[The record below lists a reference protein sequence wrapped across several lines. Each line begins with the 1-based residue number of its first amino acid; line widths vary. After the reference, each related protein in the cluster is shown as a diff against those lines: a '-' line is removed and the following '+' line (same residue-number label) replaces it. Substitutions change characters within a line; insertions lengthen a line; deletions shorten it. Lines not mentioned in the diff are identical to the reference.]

1 MKKLKQNPKTSLG
14 AQSFINYREAILDLL
29 NERGPG
35 KTICPSEILPIELKK
50 DKDVMEEVR
59 ESAKLLVLENKIE
72 ITQSGRVID
81 PNSIKGPVRL
91 RLKTLGKNL

>member
-1 MKKLKQNPKTSLG
+1 MNKLKKDPKNSSG
-14 AQSFINYREAILDLL
+14 SQSSIDYREAILNLL
-29 NERGPG
+29 TERGPG
-35 KTICPSEILPIELKK
+35 KTICPSEILPLELKK

-59 ESAKLLVLENKIE
+59 ESARLLVLENKIE

-91 RLKTLGKNL
+91 RLKTLGGSL